1 MRYSHNS
8 AAFVLSPLSIPS
20 SGPQF
25 DTLNLAIKMT
35 DSQKSKREIPDGLK
49 SVLETDVKLTKEFV
63 ELVNKKYPIAAYRS
77 HLISLEVSELS
88 NVITYHP
95 CM

>member
-1 MRYSHNS
+1 MCYSHNS
-8 AAFVLSPLSIPS
+8 AASELSPLSIQS
-20 SGPQF
+20 SGPRF

-88 NVITYHP
+88 NDTTILV
-95 CM
+95 CN